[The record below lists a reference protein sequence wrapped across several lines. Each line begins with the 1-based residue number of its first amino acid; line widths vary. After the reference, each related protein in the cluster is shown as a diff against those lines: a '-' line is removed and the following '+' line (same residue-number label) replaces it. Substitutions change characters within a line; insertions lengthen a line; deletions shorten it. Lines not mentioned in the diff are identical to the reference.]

1 MDAQTVRDLAEELR
15 FLARAKPAWKPTLHR
30 AARALELNLPR
41 EEKVQR
47 GRYGGRPLVRP
58 VVVERPRAV
67 QEALL

>member
-30 AARALELNLPR
+30 AARALEHNLPR
-41 EEKVQR
+41 EQQAKR
-47 GRYGGRPLVRP
+47 GRYGGRPLARP
-58 VVVERPRAV
+58 AALDRPKAV